1 MSSNPVVA
9 RANAASYSYD
19 QLPNT
24 NFIRLL
30 TFEPSSG
37 QSTSLSLTTHV
48 LELAPEFDCL
58 SYTWGNPTSAYSEAA
73 AISNIV
79 YQSTGEIRLD
89 GCEFSVQ
96 YNLYDALEMLSN
108 LSSSERSQYVWIDA
122 ICINQQSLEERAAQ
136 VAIMDKI
143 YSKARRVIA
152 WLGQENEFTEDAI
165 SLLRIVGG
173 IPEEQYMH
181 IRVSHWQNHDLEF
194 LQMGVSP
201 PPTFNQWLGLIAL
214 FNLPYMKRVWIIQE
228 VLVARDVMVVWG
240 SEKFPWKLIAK
251 VMSFFL
257 TTGWHFYITTLHF
270 KSLPVVVESAG
281 VYTQMLREK
290 LLDINLILEQIRREV
305 VRDGAPS
312 ALPKLVSMFR
322 DSKASDPRDKI
333 YALLN
338 LANKESPPFRKYPEA
353 LVADYT
359 ISTRELFIK
368 VTRIFLKAYP
378 NLRHLFL
385 VEDGAFRQ
393 IHDLPSWVPDYTVPL
408 RPLSLSYR
416 GYFKYNA
423 SKGIEKLDEQGGLM
437 SDSFAVA
444 GFCFSEITTLV
455 GRFRDD
461 DPWTDSPESNQHWVK
476 IFQLAI
482 DITDKQ
488 LKTSDTYAKSP
499 FSYFRYFLT
508 IAGPLAAP
516 KCCGGPFAGT
526 TSTRSIRPRSR
537 QIQYSS
543 SGCVSV
549 L

>member
-1 MSSNPVVA
+1 MSSSPVVPK
-9 RANAASYSYD
+9 ANAASYSYD

-30 TFEPSSG
+30 TFEPCSG
-37 QSTSLSLTTHV
+37 QSISLSLTTHI

-73 AISNIV
+73 EISNIV
-79 YQSTGEIRLD
+79 YQSTGEIGLD

-108 LSSSERSQYVWIDA
+108 LSSSERSRYVWIDA

-152 WLGQENEFTEDAI
+152 WLGQENEFTQDAI
-165 SLLRIVGG
+165 SLLRIIGRV
-173 IPEEQYMH
+173 PEERYKH

-194 LQMGVSP
+194 LRMGVSP

-214 FNLPYMKRVWIIQE
+214 FNLPYMRRVWIIQE

-240 SEKFPWKLIAK
+240 SENFPWTLIAK
-251 VMSFFL
+251 VMSFFV

-270 KSLPVVVESAG
+270 KSLPVVVENAG

-290 LLDINLILEQIRREV
+290 SLDINLVLEQIRREI
-305 VRDGAPS
+305 VRDGAPP

-338 LANKESPPFRKYPEA
+338 LANKESPPFRMYPEA

-378 NLRHLFL
+378 NLRNLFL
-385 VEDGAFRQ
+385 IEDAALRQ
-393 IHDLPSWVPDYTVPL
+393 IHDLPSWVPDYTVPM
-408 RPLSLSYR
+408 RPVSLSHR

-423 SKGIEKLDEQGGLM
+423 SKGIERLDEQGDLK

-455 GRFRDD
+455 DQFRGD
-461 DPWTDSPESNQHWVK
+461 DPWTDSLESNQHWVK

-482 DITDKQ
+482 DITDEQ
-488 LKTSDTYAKSP
+488 LKTSDPYAKPSL
-499 FSYFRYFLT
+499 FYLRYFLT
-508 IAGPLAAP
+508 IAGPLAALR
-516 KCCGGPFAGT
+516 CCGGLFAGT
-526 TSTRSIRPRSR
+526 ISTRSIRLRS
-537 QIQYSS
+537 
-543 SGCVSV
+543 
-549 L
+549 